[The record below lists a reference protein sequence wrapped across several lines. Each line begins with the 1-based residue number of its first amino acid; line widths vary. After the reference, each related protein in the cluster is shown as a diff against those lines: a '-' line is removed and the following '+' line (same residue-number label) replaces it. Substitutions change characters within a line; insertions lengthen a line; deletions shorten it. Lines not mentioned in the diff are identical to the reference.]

1 MNWPCQQRRAG
12 LVLAATSLFVSGP
25 TSAIEVAT
33 SKEAQSRRETK
44 VIVAL
49 RPLSRASE
57 PPLISRWQAAGRLR
71 HRFSA
76 IPAVAASLT
85 ADEIAALR
93 NDSSVAY
100 VEPDLTFE
108 ASPTVPSA
116 EETASWGVARI
127 GAAVAHARGITGAS
141 VKVAVLDTGVD
152 YTHPELSPRFR
163 GGYNFMDDTADPLD
177 DAFDSHGT
185 QVSGIIAASLDGNG
199 MVGVA
204 PGVSLYGVK
213 VLDGGGF
220 GDLSTIL
227 AGIDWAIAN
236 RMDVVNMSFGTI
248 MESQALEDACNAA
261 ANAGIVLVAATG
273 YDRSDPVSYPAA
285 YASVIGVSATDE
297 SDVATTF
304 SPAGPGVTVVA
315 PGVSIL
321 STEIGGGYVALSG
334 TSQAAPHVAGLA
346 ALILSSGISD
356 ANGDGR
362 RSDEV
367 RERIQRTARD
377 LGAAGRDD
385 QYGYKLVDAATALD
399 LCQANDYELVRTSL
413 FPLTGVRTLSLAA
426 STFEVKLANHGLIAL
441 LAYASSKDAAKG
453 GFFKLQLLNPR
464 STAPVTT
471 HFMLQAPNEIWLVP
485 VGPVGSWAQMTV
497 TDKGTGCN

>member
-1 MNWPCQQRRAG
+1 MKWPCQQRRAG
-12 LVLAATSLFVSGP
+12 LILAATSLFVSVS
-25 TSAIEVAT
+25 TSAVEVAT
-33 SKEAQSRRETK
+33 SNEAQSRGHTK
-44 VIVAL
+44 VIVTL
-49 RPLSRASE
+49 RQRSIASE
-57 PPLISRWQAAGRLR
+57 HPLISQLQAAGRLR
-71 HRFSA
+71 RRFSS

-85 ADEIAALR
+85 ADEIAALG

-100 VEPDLTFE
+100 IEPDRTFE

-116 EETASWGVARI
+116 EETASWGVAHI
-127 GAAVAHARGITGAS
+127 GAAVAHARGITGAG

-152 YTHPELSPRFR
+152 YTHPELSPRYQ

-177 DAFDSHGT
+177 DAYDSHGT
-185 QVSGIIAASLDGNG
+185 QVAGIIAASLDGNG

-204 PGVSLYGVK
+204 PGVSLYAVK

-220 GDLSTIL
+220 GDLSAIL
-227 AGIDWAIAN
+227 AGIDWAIAHH
-236 RMDVVNMSFGTI
+236 MDVVNMSFGTT

-261 ANAGIVLVAATG
+261 SSAGIVLVAGTG
-273 YDRSDPVSYPAA
+273 YRRTDPVSFPAA
-285 YASVIGVSATDE
+285 YPSVIGVSATDQ
-297 SDVATTF
+297 SDVITNF
-304 SPAGPGVTVVA
+304 SPVGPGVTLAA

-321 STEIGGGYVALSG
+321 STRIAGGYIALSG

-346 ALILSSGISD
+346 ALILSSGIAD

-362 RSDEV
+362 RSDDV
-367 RERIQRTARD
+367 RERLQRAARD

-385 QYGYKLVDAATALD
+385 QYGYGLVDARTALD
-399 LCQANDYELVRTSL
+399 LCQADDYELTRTSL
-413 FPLTGVRTLSLAA
+413 FHLSDARTLSLAA
-426 STFEVKLANHGLIAL
+426 SSYEVKLTNHGLIAL

-453 GFFKLQLLNPR
+453 SFFKLQLLNPR

-471 HFMLQAPNEIWLVP
+471 TFALEAPKEVWILP
-485 VGPVGSWAQMTV
+485 VGPVDSWAQMTV